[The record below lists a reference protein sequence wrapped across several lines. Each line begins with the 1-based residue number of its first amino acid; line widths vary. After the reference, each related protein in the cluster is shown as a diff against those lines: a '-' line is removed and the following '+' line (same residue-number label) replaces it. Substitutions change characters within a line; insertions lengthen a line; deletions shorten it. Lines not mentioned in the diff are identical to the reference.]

1 MSHLLIPGG
10 RLGYPDVPADLRM
23 NQDILS
29 TANSQLCRHEHKYQR
44 RGDLLTD
51 IIVIKIVIKTL
62 TVFP

>member
-1 MSHLLIPGG
+1 MLIPDS
-10 RLGYPDVPADLRM
+10 RLGYPDMSADLRM

-29 TANSQLCRHEHKYQR
+29 AANSHLSRHEHKYQR